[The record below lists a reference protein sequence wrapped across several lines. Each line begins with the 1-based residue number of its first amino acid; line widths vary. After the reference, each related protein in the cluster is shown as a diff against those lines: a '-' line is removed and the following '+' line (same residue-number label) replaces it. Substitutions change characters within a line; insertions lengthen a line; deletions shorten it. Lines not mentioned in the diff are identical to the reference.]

1 MGEYVV
7 SNSRDYYFSE
17 FHVWLEEQGA
27 GLFTLGIT
35 EHAQNSL
42 GDIVYVELPSEGQ
55 QFAAGESC
63 AVIESVK
70 SASEIVMPINGEV
83 IAINQQLVESPELI
97 NQEPFNNGWILRF
110 RSDVTIET
118 VAAELMTAA
127 DYDSFLDQ

>member
-1 MGEYVV
+1 MGECVM
-7 SNSRDYYFSE
+7 SNSGVYYFSE
-17 FHVWLEEQGA
+17 FHVWLEEQGS

-70 SASEIVMPINGEV
+70 SASEVVIPIDAEV

-110 RSDVTIET
+110 RSDVTIEAI
-118 VAAELMTAA
+118 AADLMTAV
-127 DYDSFLDQ
+127 DYNSFLDQ

>member
-1 MGEYVV
+1 MGECVM
-7 SNSRDYYFSE
+7 SNLRDYYFSE
-17 FHVWLEEQGA
+17 FHVWLQEQGA

-35 EHAQNSL
+35 EYAQNSL

-83 IAINQQLVESPELI
+83 LAINQQLVESPELI
-97 NQEPFNNGWILRF
+97 NQEPLNNGWILRF
-110 RSDVTIET
+110 RSDVSSETI
-118 VAAELMTAA
+118 AADLMTAA
-127 DYDSFLDQ
+127 GYDSFLDQ

>member
-1 MGEYVV
+1 MGEFVM
-7 SNSRDYYFSE
+7 SNSSDYYFSE

-35 EHAQNSL
+35 EYAQNSL

-55 QFAAGESC
+55 QFSAGESC

-70 SASEIVMPINGEV
+70 SASEVVIPINGEV
-83 IAINQQLVESPELI
+83 IAINQQLLESPELI

-110 RSDVTIET
+110 RSDVTFEAI
-118 VAAELMTAA
+118 AADLMSAA

>member
-1 MGEYVV
+1 MGELVM
-7 SNSRDYYFSE
+7 NSFDDYYFSE
-17 FHVWLEEQGA
+17 FHVWLEEQGE

-42 GDIVYVELPSEGQ
+42 GDIVFVELPSEGQ

-70 SASEIVMPINGEV
+70 SASEVVIPISGEI
-83 IAINQQLVESPELI
+83 IAINQQLVEMPELI

-110 RSDVTIET
+110 RSDASLEDI
-118 VAAELMTAA
+118 AAELMSAA
-127 DYDSFLDQ
+127 DYDAFLDQ

>member
-1 MGEYVV
+1 MGECVM
-7 SNSRDYYFSE
+7 SNSGVYYFSE
-17 FHVWLEEQGA
+17 FHVWLEEQGS

-70 SASEIVMPINGEV
+70 SASEVVIPIDAEV
-83 IAINQQLVESPELI
+83 IAINQQLVESPGLI

-110 RSDVTIET
+110 RSDVTIEAI
-118 VAAELMTAA
+118 AADLMTAV